1 MISNFKAL
9 NQQHKWLLPTLILV
23 IAILIITVLIATKPQ
38 PPKKETTE
46 KAWLVSSEPLKFTSV
61 SPNISLLGHV
71 ESPFDAKL
79 SAAINSD
86 VLSVPV
92 RDGQIVSQGQVL
104 ITLDAREIKLSVAQ
118 RQADVDEL
126 KAQIIAE
133 NNRFNSDKSS
143 LDEEQQLLDI
153 AAQGVKRQLKLQKSK
168 LGSQE
173 RIDLAETQRAQKS
186 LSLNARKLNI
196 ADHPSRLNQLNAR
209 LNRAQIL
216 LSDAKI
222 DAERTQVIAPFD
234 GVITAVNVAPGE
246 RVQIGQ
252 ALISLYD
259 RKNIEIR
266 AQLPNRYVSLVKAS
280 IAQGAL
286 IEAQTESYGS
296 TSQLL
301 LKRLSGQANQGTGG
315 IDALFTPANL
325 PGPQSSEPQTT
336 ETSPSALILNSTLK
350 VQVTLPPLHNVA
362 TLPLSAIYGSNRI
375 YRIENERLQSI
386 DVTILGKQFS
396 TTGTQDRVIIQSQ
409 ILKDGDIIATT
420 QLPTAISGLKV
431 IEREL

>member
-23 IAILIITVLIATKPQ
+23 IAILIIAALIATKPQ

-92 RDGQIVSQGQVL
+92 RDGQFVSQGQVL

-133 NNRFNSDKSS
+133 NNRFNSDKNS

-173 RIDLAETQRAQKS
+173 RVDLAETQRAQKS

-209 LNRAQIL
+209 LNRAQTL

-222 DAERTQVIAPFD
+222 DAERTQIIAPFD

-246 RVQIGQ
+246 RVQIGL

-259 RKNIEIR
+259 RKNIEVR
-266 AQLPNRYVSLVKAS
+266 AQLPNRYVSLVKS
-280 IAQGAL
+280 SLAQSEL
-286 IEAQTESYGS
+286 IEAQAESYGHNS
-296 TSQLL
+296 RLL

-315 IDALFTPANL
+315 IDALFTPANMPVL
-325 PGPQSSEPQTT
+325 EPSKQQAVKTP
-336 ETSPSALILNSTLK
+336 PSALILNSTLS
-350 VQVTLPPLHNVA
+350 VQVTLPPLENVA

-375 YRIENERLQSI
+375 YRIEDERLQSI

-396 TTGTQDRVIIQSQ
+396 TTNTQDRVIIQSQ
-409 ILKDGDIIATT
+409 LLKDGDIILTT